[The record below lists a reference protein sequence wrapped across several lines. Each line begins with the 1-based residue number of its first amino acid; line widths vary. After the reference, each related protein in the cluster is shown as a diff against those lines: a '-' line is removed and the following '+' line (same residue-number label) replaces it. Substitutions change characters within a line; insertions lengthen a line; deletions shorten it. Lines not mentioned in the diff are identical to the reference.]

1 MSVSTS
7 SPARRRKRLPLSDE
21 VAAYVRAQIMS
32 GLLQP
37 GEFVRLEKV
46 ADDLEVSATPVREG
60 LHALRGEGFLDFE
73 PRRGFVVAPLS
84 PDDIEDLFLVQAD
97 IAGELAARAAVAAT
111 PEVVAELRRLQ
122 ALLDRA
128 TSDGR
133 SEDVVDLNHQIHRTI
148 NVLAAAP
155 KLSFLLS
162 VAVRYVPQ
170 PFFLNIDG
178 WVSAAVHDH
187 GKVFAAMETN
197 DPEAAREGM
206 RHHILHAGNLLA
218 DHFRAEASKKPKPPA
233 RKGR

>member
-1 MSVSTS
+1 MSANMPSAA
-7 SPARRRKRLPLSDE
+7 PRRSRLPLSDE
-21 VAAYVRAQIMS
+21 VTTHVRAQIMS

-46 ADDLEVSATPVREG
+46 ADDLEISATPVREG

-84 PDDIEDLFLVQAD
+84 PDDVEDLFLVQAD
-97 IAGELAARAAVAAT
+97 IAGELAARAALAST
-111 PEVVAELRRLQ
+111 PEVVAELHRLQ
-122 ALLDRA
+122 ALLDGA

-148 NVLAAAP
+148 NLLAAAP

-170 PFFLNIDG
+170 PFFLTIDG

-187 GKVFAAMETN
+187 GKVFRALEAN

-218 DHFRAEASKKPKPPA
+218 DHFRAEAGKRPEPPA
-233 RKGR
+233 RKRR